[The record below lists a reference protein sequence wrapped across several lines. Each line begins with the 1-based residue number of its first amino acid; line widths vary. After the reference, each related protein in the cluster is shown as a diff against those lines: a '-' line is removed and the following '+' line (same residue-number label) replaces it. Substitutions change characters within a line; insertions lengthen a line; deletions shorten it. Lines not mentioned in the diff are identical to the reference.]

1 MTFRTACAVPLLI
14 TLSAV
19 ANAYPGSK
27 RESNMV
33 NAAKEFV
40 ASLTQDQ
47 KAKALMSF
55 NSEERLNWFYIPKER
70 QGLTYK
76 SMQPAQRALA
86 TNLLKSSLSV
96 KGYQK
101 VETIRLLE
109 NVLRVLEAGKG
120 PVRDQEMYYFTVFGE
135 PSDSSTW
142 GWRCEGHH
150 VSLNWTI
157 IKGKPIA
164 TSPQFLGSN
173 PGEVRDGPMKGTR
186 VLAMEEDLGRSL
198 VKALTADQRKEGVTS
213 EKAPADILTTN
224 QRIAAIQEDTG
235 IEYSKLSKE
244 QQGLLL
250 QLIKEHAGVQ
260 KPELAKERL
269 EKIRHAGIDKVKFAW
284 MGGLERGDPH
294 YYRVQGSTFLIE
306 YDNTQNNANHIH
318 CVWRDFKGDWGLD
331 LLAEHYKNSPH
342 HHAGT
347 QSDDHHHTHE

>member
-1 MTFRTACAVPLLI
+1 MQH
-14 TLSAV
+14 
-19 ANAYPGSK
+19 
-27 RESNMV
+27 
-33 NAAKEFV
+33 AAKAFV
-40 ASLTQDQ
+40 ALLKPDQ
-47 KAKALMSF
+47 KAVAILPF

-70 QGLTYK
+70 KGLTYK
-76 SMQPAQRALA
+76 SMEPTQRAAA
-86 TNLLKSSLSV
+86 TELLKTSLSQ

-109 NVLRVLEAGKG
+109 NVLRVMEAGKG

-135 PSDSSTW
+135 PSETSAW
-142 GWRCEGHH
+142 GWRFEGHH
-150 VSLNWTI
+150 VSMNWTI
-157 IKGKPIA
+157 INGKPIVS
-164 TSPQFLGSN
+164 TPQFLGSN

-198 VKALTADQRKEGVTS
+198 VKSLSPDERKEGVIS
-213 EKAPADILTTN
+213 EKAPGDVLTTN
-224 QRIAAIQEDTG
+224 ARIAAIQEDLG
-235 IEYSKLSKE
+235 VPYSKMNKT

-269 EKIRHAGIDKVKFAW
+269 EKIRQAGIDKVKFAW

-294 YYRVQGSTFLIE
+294 YYRVQGPTFLIE

-342 HHAGT
+342 HQTAGH
-347 QSDDHHHTHE
+347 SHDEIHTHQ